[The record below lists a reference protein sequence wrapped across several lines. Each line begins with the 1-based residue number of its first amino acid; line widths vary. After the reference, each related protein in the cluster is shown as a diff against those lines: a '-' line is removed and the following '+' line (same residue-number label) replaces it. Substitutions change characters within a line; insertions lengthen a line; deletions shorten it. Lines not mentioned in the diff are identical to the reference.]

1 MLTAGRYDSFVTTSA
16 GVPLRASL
24 ATAVE
29 RALGAHPATIVQD
42 DDRRK
47 AAVLLLLYERDGE
60 PWTVLT
66 KRTDTVAT
74 HKGQISF
81 PGGGH
86 DPEDEDMW
94 ATAVRETHEELGVE
108 PARLARLGALDDH
121 ATFGSSFVVSPFIAA
136 LDPPGRWVPS
146 AAEID
151 AVIEVPVRRLMEI
164 ARVEEW
170 DRYGTKIAMHIFD
183 VDEHRVW
190 GLTAF
195 ILKKFL
201 DVAGSAL
208 LGEGAVDAAG

>member
-1 MLTAGRYDSFVTTSA
+1 MLSARRYDSFVTISA

-24 ATAVE
+24 ASAVE
-29 RALGAHPATIVQD
+29 RALGAHPAKIVEND
-42 DDRRK
+42 ERRK
-47 AAVLLLLYERDGE
+47 AAVLLMLYERDGE

-66 KRTDTVAT
+66 KRTNTVAT

-86 DPEDEDMW
+86 DLEDGDMW

-121 ATFGSSFVVSPFIAA
+121 ATFGSSFVVSPFVAA
-136 LDPPGRWVPS
+136 LDPPERWTPS
-146 AAEID
+146 DAEID

-195 ILKKFL
+195 ILRKFL
-201 DVAGSAL
+201 DVAGGVL
-208 LGEGAVDAAG
+208 LGDGAAGAAR